1 MAEAKRWVDGYVQY
15 PLVTEPPVFSICP
28 GCSSPFWIADAAVA
42 GTFSFTATEGCD
54 PGWEKLPYVPDP
66 SYMSILKALT
76 GGAAARKPIG
86 HEIYLRLLGMQKFNH
101 GRRVHV
107 HYARACRGDALPE
120 WEPADPVVP
129 PDASENQ
136 NSLVTLLSADKGI
149 EFEDSRAYF
158 LLMYAEVCRE
168 MGRFQSAL
176 QALEEAAAISPL
188 GLHADAVKRLS
199 VAGKIGI
206 YLL

>member
-1 MAEAKRWVDGYVQY
+1 
-15 PLVTEPPVFSICP
+15 
-28 GCSSPFWIADAAVA
+28 
-42 GTFSFTATEGCD
+42 
-54 PGWEKLPYVPDP
+54 
-66 SYMSILKALT
+66 
-76 GGAAARKPIG
+76 
-86 HEIYLRLLGMQKFNH
+86 
-101 GRRVHV
+101 
-107 HYARACRGDALPE
+107 
-120 WEPADPVVP
+120 VVP